1 MIERGQEIL
10 AWLLR
15 AAPAAWRQTY
25 RYHGVPIES
34 MPRDALLGLIY
45 VQQSKLARYERSL
58 EAAE

>member
-15 AAPAAWRQTY
+15 AAPIGWRQTY

>member
-15 AAPAAWRQTY
+15 AAPARWRQTY

-34 MPRDALLGLIY
+34 MPRDALIGLIY
-45 VQQSKLARYERSL
+45 VQSQKLAKRERVT

>member
-15 AAPAAWRQTY
+15 AAPASWRQTY
-25 RYHGVPIES
+25 RYEGVALES
-34 MPRDALLGLIY
+34 MPRDALIGLIY
-45 VQQSKLARYERSL
+45 VQSQKLAKRERTL